1 MTDEQKTI
9 AFVTYPG
16 LTVLDL
22 VGPLQVLSG
31 LAQYDAKYRVVV
43 VGKDTAAVP
52 TDTPLRIAPD
62 RTFAEEPAPF
72 AIVVPGGTAPTFRAM
87 ADETLLGWLRTA
99 GAGAELITSVC
110 TGSLILGAA
119 GFLEGRC
126 ATTHWMMRDILA
138 GFGATPV
145 AQRWVEDG
153 RVITAAGVS
162 AGIDLALHIVER
174 IAGTEVA
181 RNIQFAVEY
190 DPEPPLGPLD
200 WAKAPFGDL
209 KPLREIALREGLDG
223 SPELLAKL
231 LAHT

>member
-110 TGSLILGAA
+110 TGALILGAA
-119 GFLEGRC
+119 GFLEGR
-126 ATTHWMMRDILA
+126 RA
-138 GFGATPV
+138 GKGTLF
-145 AQRWVEDG
+145 QRL
-153 RVITAAGVS
+153 RRQ
-162 AGIDLALHIVER
+162 LALR
-174 IAGTEVA
+174 GLVA
-181 RNIQFAVEY
+181 ARHTPGQDRNTFVMTRALATS
-190 DPEPPLGPLD
+190 LGISKLS
-200 WAKAPFGDL
+200 DL
-209 KPLREIALREGLDG
+209 RRFWPRA
-223 SPELLAKL
+223 
-231 LAHT
+231 